1 MYTSVLVPLDGSL
14 NAERALPVAQSVA
27 ARCNAPMRLISFVPS
42 FSLVDERTQVL
53 EETAARCAVS
63 ASVDVRHGRGWAVED
78 LAAAIDE
85 EPGALV
91 CMSSHGRGRTGAL
104 LGSVAEGVLR
114 GVQGPCLLVGPKC
127 VRDRID
133 AGDRLAI
140 AVDDSP
146 AADEVVGLGGSWAVS
161 FDLEP
166 WIVTSLDPAGPAQAR
181 AAVGADHVDEN
192 AGVHRLAA
200 RLESDIGREVDWEVL
215 HGKHPAAQI
224 STFAADND
232 MAVVVMG
239 THTTKGVRRLA
250 VGSVCAATVHTAP
263 CPVLTHRTT
272 G

>member
-1 MYTSVLVPLDGSL
+1 
-14 NAERALPVAQSVA
+14 
-27 ARCNAPMRLISFVPS
+27 
-42 FSLVDERTQVL
+42 L
-53 EETAARCAVS
+53 EETAARCTVPTT
-63 ASVDVRHGRGWAVED
+63 VDVRDERGWAVDD

-104 LGSVAEGVLR
+104 LGSIAEGVLR
-114 GVQGPCLLVGPKC
+114 GVQGPCLLIGPKC
-127 VRDRID
+127 ERDGID

-146 AADEVVGLGGSWAVS
+146 AADEVVGLGGSWAVG

-200 RLESDIGREVDWEVL
+200 RLEDEIGREVEWEIL
-215 HGKHPAAQI
+215 HGKDPARRI
-224 STFAADND
+224 SEFATRND
-232 MAVVVMG
+232 VAVVVMG
-239 THTTKGVRRLA
+239 THTPTGVRRLA

-263 CPVLTHRTT
+263 CPVLTHRTI